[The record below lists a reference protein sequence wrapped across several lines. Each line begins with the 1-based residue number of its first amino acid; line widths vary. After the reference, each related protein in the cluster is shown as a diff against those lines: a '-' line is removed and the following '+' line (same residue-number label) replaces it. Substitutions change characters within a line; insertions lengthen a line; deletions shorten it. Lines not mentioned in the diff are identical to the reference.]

1 MINKH
6 LKIGLIAALLSCF
19 VVSNVNAKEIT
30 LKFPLQIKAQN
41 HYAKLKEK
49 VAVYEKGVV
58 ITHGGLEIKADYL
71 EAYKRDDLGE
81 NMQLLVARGKPV
93 TFTAKQDDGATIVAS
108 AELIK
113 YDVATATFTMTGNAQ
128 FKQGN
133 DSLNA
138 HTIIYNRNE
147 ETIQAR
153 NEGDNQGQIE
163 TVIDTT
169 GKGRQ

>member
-1 MINKH
+1 MINNH
-6 LKIGLIAALLSCF
+6 LKFGLLAALFSCF
-19 VVSNVNAKEIT
+19 FTSNVTAKEIT

-71 EAYKRDDLGE
+71 EAYKRDELGD
-81 NMQLLVARGKPV
+81 NMQLLIARGNPV
-93 TFTAKQDDGATIVAS
+93 TFSAKQDDGETIVAS

-128 FKQGN
+128 FRQGN

-147 ETIQAR
+147 QTIQSH
-153 NEGDNQGQIE
+153 NKGDNQGQVE